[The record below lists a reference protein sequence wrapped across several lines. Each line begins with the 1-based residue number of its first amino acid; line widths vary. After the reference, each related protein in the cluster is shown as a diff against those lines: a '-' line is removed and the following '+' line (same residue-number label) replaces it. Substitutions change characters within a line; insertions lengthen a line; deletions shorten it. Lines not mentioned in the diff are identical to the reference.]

1 MRTRLTSPTV
11 LVVLAAF
18 LVSVAPH
25 LMAMPPML
33 WLFVA
38 ASLTWRLGAE
48 LRNWRPPGRL
58 IRVGA
63 TFLGLGLVI
72 LHYGTLW
79 GRRAAT
85 ALLCVMVA
93 SKLLEMYRL
102 RDGRMVAALAFFLV
116 ATQFLFSQRLEL
128 LLWLLASCWLA
139 VAALLRIQRDE
150 DAPRTTPV
158 RSDHVGVMRV
168 LKSGAGQLAFALPFA
183 LVLFALFPRLGSPL
197 WGLPEE
203 ALDGRTGLSDEMSVG
218 EIASLFNDDS
228 PAFRVT
234 FDGTVPARD
243 RLYWRGP
250 VLWRFDG
257 RTWRRVF
264 YANRPVERVPSI
276 DDDSLRYR
284 VQIEPTE
291 RRWLF
296 ALDYPARW
304 PDEVRVSANFELL
317 RDEPLTTLTPYTV
330 ISEPDF
336 VDTPELSP
344 LFRRLATELP
354 EGSNPRT
361 RERAIELRRE
371 YPNDAELIDAVL
383 RWFNEGPFFYSLE
396 TAPLGRHGADEF
408 LFDLR
413 TGYCEYYASAFAVL
427 MRHAGIPTRIVTGY
441 QGGFWQAADDYLLVR
456 NSDAHAW
463 VEVWLEGRGW
473 VRVDPTAAV
482 SPSRILDGARGAVPG
497 AGNWLDAEWI
507 FALRNQYDRLQH
519 LWNQWVL
526 GFDADRQQSMLRR
539 LGLQALGV
547 TGQAALM
554 IAAVL
559 LLGPLAWWLLGLLRR
574 DPQRRDPIERAWR
587 RVERRLRRRGV
598 PRAPGETLREWT
610 PRAAGAIANGGELER
625 LAETYSR
632 LRYGRPVP
640 EPAVRRF
647 LERCRRWRPL
657 VDRAR

>member
-1 MRTRLTSPTV
+1 MRTRLSKLSV
-11 LVVLAAF
+11 LTVLAAF
-18 LVSVAPH
+18 LVAVAPH
-25 LMAMPPML
+25 LWAMPPTL
-33 WLFVA
+33 WAFVA
-38 ASLTWRLGAE
+38 AAIAWRAGAE
-48 LRNWRPPGRL
+48 VANWRPPGRL

-72 LHYGTLW
+72 LQYGTLW

-85 ALLCVMVA
+85 ALLCVMLA

-128 LLWLLASCWLA
+128 VLWLLASCWLA
-139 VAALLRIQRDE
+139 TAALLRIQRDE
-150 DAPRTTPV
+150 DAPRHV
-158 RSDHVGVMRV
+158 RPGHRAAGVPGMLRA
-168 LKSGAGQLAFALPFA
+168 GAGLLAFALPFA

-234 FDGTVPARD
+234 FDGTPPSRD
-243 RLYWRGP
+243 QLYWRGP
-250 VLWRFDG
+250 VLWDFDG
-257 RTWRRVF
+257 RTWRRGF
-264 YANRPVERVPSI
+264 HANRPIDREPAI
-276 DDDSLRYR
+276 DDGALRYT

-304 PDEVRVSANFELL
+304 PDDVRVTSSFELL
-317 RDEPLTTLTPYTV
+317 SDEPLTTLTPYSV
-330 ISEPDF
+330 VSEPDF
-336 VDTPELSP
+336 TDTPVLTP
-344 LFRRLATELP
+344 LLRRLATELP
-354 EGSNPRT
+354 DGSNPRT
-361 RERAIELRRE
+361 REHALTLRRE
-371 YPNDAELIDAVL
+371 HPDDAALIDAVL

-413 TGYCEYYASAFAVL
+413 TGYCEYYASAFTVL
-427 MRHAGIPTRIVTGY
+427 MRHAGIPARIVTGY
-441 QGGFWQAADDYLLVR
+441 QGGFWQASDEYLLVR

-463 VEVWLEGRGW
+463 VEVWLDGRGW

-482 SPSRILDGARGAVPG
+482 SPSRIRDGARSAVPG
-497 AGNWLDAEWI
+497 AGRWLDADWI
-507 FALRNQYDRLQH
+507 FGLRNQYDRLQH

-526 GFDADRQQSMLRR
+526 GFDAERQQSMLRR

-559 LLGPLAWWLLGLLRR
+559 LLGPLAWWLLGLMRR
-574 DPQRRDPIERAWR
+574 DPRSDDPAERAWR
-587 RVERRLRRRGV
+587 RVENRMRRRGV
-598 PRAPGETLREWT
+598 RRAPSETVREWL
-610 PRAAGAIANGGELER
+610 PRAAAAIRNGAELER
-625 LAETYSR
+625 LAANYVR
-632 LRYGRPVP
+632 LRYGRPAS
-640 EPAVRRF
+640 EPALRRF
-647 LERCRRWRPL
+647 IERCRRWRPL
-657 VDRAR
+657 ID

>member
-1 MRTRLTSPTV
+1 MSVRLSRSTT
-11 LVVLAAF
+11 LLTLASF
-18 LVSVAPH
+18 LVAVAPH
-25 LMAMPPML
+25 VMAMPPVL
-33 WLFVA
+33 WGFIVA
-38 ASLTWRLGAE
+38 AIGWRAGAE
-48 LRNWRPPGRL
+48 LGNWRPPGRW

-102 RDGRMVAALAFFLV
+102 RDARTVAALAFFLV
-116 ATQFLFSQRLEL
+116 ATQFLFSQKLEL
-128 LLWLLASCWLA
+128 MAWLLAACWLA
-139 VAALLRIQRDE
+139 TVALLRIQRDE
-150 DAPRTTPV
+150 DAPRSTGTSSGP
-158 RSDHVGVMRV
+158 SV
-168 LKSGAGQLAFALPFA
+168 LAMLRSGAIQMAFAIPFA
-183 LVLFALFPRLGSPL
+183 LILFTLFPRLGSPL

-218 EIASLFNDDS
+218 NIANLFNDDS

-234 FDGTVPARD
+234 FEGPPPGREE
-243 RLYWRGP
+243 LYWRGP
-250 VLWRFDG
+250 VLWNFDG
-257 RTWRRVF
+257 RTWSRVF
-264 YANRPVERVPSI
+264 YANRPVERVPEP
-276 DDDSLRYR
+276 DADSFRYT

-296 ALDYPARW
+296 ALDYAASW
-304 PDEVRVSANFELL
+304 PENVRVSSNFELVN
-317 RDEPLTTLTPYTV
+317 DEPLTSLTPYEV

-336 VDTPELSP
+336 IDTPELTP

-354 EGSNPRT
+354 DGSNPRT
-361 RERAIELRRE
+361 RARALELRE
-371 YPNDAELIDAVL
+371 QYTDDVELIESVL

-427 MRHAGIPTRIVTGY
+427 MRHAGIPTRVVTGY
-441 QGGFWQAADDYLLVR
+441 QGGFWQSADEYLLVR

-463 VEVWLEGRGW
+463 VEVWLDGRGW
-473 VRVDPTAAV
+473 TRIDPTAAV
-482 SPSRILDGARGAVPG
+482 SPSRILDGARSALPNATG
-497 AGNWLDAEWI
+497 WFDADWI
-507 FALRNQYDRLQH
+507 YGLRNQYDRLQN

-526 GFDADRQQSMLRR
+526 GFDADRQKSMLRQ

-554 IAAVL
+554 IAAIL
-559 LLGPLAWWLLGLLRR
+559 LLGPLAWWIFGRASVDRRSRDPLLRAW
-574 DPQRRDPIERAWR
+574 ERL
-587 RVERRLRRRGV
+587 ERRLRRRNAGRSPEETLQEWL
-598 PRAPGETLREWT
+598 PRAS
-610 PRAAGAIANGGELER
+610 ASIVNGDELER
-625 LAETYSR
+625 LAAEYSR
-632 LRYGRPVP
+632 YRYGPPGNESARL
-640 EPAVRRF
+640 RF
-647 LERCRRWRPL
+647 LERCRRWRPRT
-657 VDRAR
+657 D